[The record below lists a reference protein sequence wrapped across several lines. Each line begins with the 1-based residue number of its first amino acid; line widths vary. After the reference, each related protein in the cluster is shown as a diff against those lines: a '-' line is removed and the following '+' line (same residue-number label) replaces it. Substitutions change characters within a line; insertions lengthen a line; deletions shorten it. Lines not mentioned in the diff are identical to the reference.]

1 MTDTQHITAKEYLQ
15 QVKNIDYQLKNI
27 EDEVRQLQSEIIT
40 VRSAWPDGQ
49 PHGTG
54 TSDPVGN
61 TASKLADKLG
71 ALEQKHNDMML
82 KLWIKRAE
90 IVRTLSEMPHAEYKR
105 LLYLRYVKLQMWEQI
120 AVDMHY
126 TYQWVAGSLHSNALE
141 ELQQILDRN

>member
-1 MTDTQHITAKEYLQ
+1 MLAKEYLQ
-15 QVKNIDYQLKNI
+15 QVKNIDCQIKNI
-27 EDEVRQLQSEIIT
+27 DDEIKQLRSEIIT
-40 VRSAWPDGQ
+40 IRSAWPDGQ

-61 TASKLADKLG
+61 TATKLADKLD
-71 ALEQKHNDMML
+71 ALEHKHMEML
-82 KLWIKRAE
+82 SKLWHKRTE
-90 IVRTLSEMPHAEYKR
+90 IVNNLGKMQHAEYNR
-105 LLYLRYVKLQMWEQI
+105 LLYLRYVKLEMWEQI